1 MAIADAALRAI
12 LDRYRRSQLA
22 TGASTAAL
30 VLELG
35 REWSAGRLSR
45 EELEVAL
52 IAAEKLGFSASS
64 GVAATHLA
72 EIRAAQDASGIT
84 EMADFD
90 LRAAM
95 ARAEATV
102 AALDRVPDR
111 PDIHSQILGKAAV
124 WADRSAKMGGRRT
137 IERSA
142 AASGRRWRRVP
153 DGDPCAFCAMLATR
167 GYLDDGYTSRESAL
181 WTAAGRTYHDFCGCV
196 ATEIVDDW
204 VPTPQEQRWIDAYET
219 AGAEAS
225 AQGLPLTP
233 ETVLP
238 RMRAQAGAFNDS
250 PRPAAEPEPDRW
262 LDLADDKLEALM
274 EQAMADGDF
283 AKAERLGEILDT
295 PRLPSGSRIDYQDAM
310 RPEVYEWF
318 ETASQADQDR
328 LLGSLSQLDADN
340 FGRAQWEHM
349 SGKQSRQAPSK
360 REQREQ
366 YETYLETEYLAAESV
381 TNGHML
387 SPEARAAGRTSRD
400 LWSVNEST
408 ARSWASPEMLE
419 YWDAHGRMT
428 WSDWQAMNGGDMGDI
443 QKKRGTWLA

>member
-1 MAIADAALRAI
+1 
-12 LDRYRRSQLA
+12 
-22 TGASTAAL
+22 
-30 VLELG
+30 
-35 REWSAGRLSR
+35 
-45 EELEVAL
+45 
-52 IAAEKLGFSASS
+52 
-64 GVAATHLA
+64 
-72 EIRAAQDASGIT
+72 
-84 EMADFD
+84 
-90 LRAAM
+90 
-95 ARAEATV
+95 
-102 AALDRVPDR
+102 
-111 PDIHSQILGKAAV
+111 
-124 WADRSAKMGGRRT
+124 
-137 IERSA
+137 
-142 AASGRRWRRVP
+142 
-153 DGDPCAFCAMLATR
+153 
-167 GYLDDGYTSRESAL
+167 
-181 WTAAGRTYHDFCGCV
+181 
-196 ATEIVDDW
+196 
-204 VPTPQEQRWIDAYET
+204 
-219 AGAEAS
+219 
-225 AQGLPLTP
+225 
-233 ETVLP
+233 
-238 RMRAQAGAFNDS
+238 
-250 PRPAAEPEPDRW
+250 
-262 LDLADDKLEALM
+262 M